1 MYPVKLLNLPTV
13 VEAYKTYDDIN
24 LVKINDVGQVG
35 TYQHCSAVQRL
46 TVSRMP
52 AA

>member
-24 LVKINDVGQVG
+24 LVKINDIGQVG
-35 TYQHCSAVQRL
+35 ASQTCIAER
-46 TVSRMP
+46 
-52 AA
+52 